1 MLVGPC
7 VCGVHSVLLEGS
19 FAYPDPLRFARAALE
34 HKVTLFKTGSALLRQ
49 LMVDPNLD
57 DALGPPSRHFATVRM
72 ATFCAEPVST
82 AVQEFG
88 CSLSLIHI

>member
-34 HKVTLFKTGSALLRQ
+34 HKVTLFKTGSWRALQKAAAGVCSAPR
-49 LMVDPNLD
+49 
-57 DALGPPSRHFATVRM
+57 
-72 ATFCAEPVST
+72 AEPET
-82 AVQEFG
+82 AKNHAKEEQKNPAQKAAKN
-88 CSLSLIHI
+88 HAN